1 MSDYYDLL
9 GVSKTA
15 SEEEI
20 KKAYRKQAVR
30 YHPDKNPDDA
40 AAEKKFKEISE
51 AYEVLSN
58 PEKRQMYDRYGK
70 EGLQSGGFGDAGF
83 GNFSSMEDALRTF
96 MGAFG
101 GGGDSLFDLFGG
113 GGEMHAQQRKY
124 PDKKVSVSISFE
136 EAFRGVS
143 KTIVISGWVPCLK
156 CDASGAA
163 SKSDI
168 RTCAAC
174 NGTGQTVQT
183 RGFFT
188 MAMTCGHCRGE
199 GKRILK
205 NCNACS
211 GHGRVKEAQD
221 VRFHIPPGVSSGVRL
236 RVAGFGDAPSGGGPR
251 SDLYVEIEVRPHEV
265 FSREGDHL
273 LVTLPLTFVEASMG
287 CEKEIPT
294 FSKLC
299 RVKIPEG
306 TQSGKQFFVRGQGFP
321 HLQGRGAGD
330 LKVNVVV
337 ETPQNLS
344 PEQKELLKKFG
355 ELSRLEQTPGCSNF
369 WDMVKRFFGSSG

>member
-9 GVSKTA
+9 GISRTA

-20 KKAYRKQAVR
+20 KRAYRKQAVK
-30 YHPDKNPDDA
+30 YHPDKNPDDP

-51 AYEVLSN
+51 AYEVLSS

-70 EGLQSGGFGDAGF
+70 EGVNSGGLGDAGF

-101 GGGDSLFDLFGG
+101 GGGESLFDLFGG
-113 GGEMHAQQRKY
+113 AGEMQAQQRRC
-124 PDKKVSVSISFE
+124 PDKRVSVSISFE
-136 EAFRGVS
+136 EAFRGVN
-143 KTIVISGWVPCLK
+143 KTLVVNGWIPCASCSGC
-156 CDASGAA
+156 GAE

-168 RTCAAC
+168 RACTTC
-174 NGTGQTVQT
+174 NGTGQTIQT

-205 NCNACS
+205 SCRACS
-211 GHGRVKEAQD
+211 GHGRVKETQD

-236 RVAGFGDAPSGGGPR
+236 RVAGFGDASPGGGPR
-251 SDLYVEIEVRPHEV
+251 SDLYVEIDVRPHEV
-265 FSREGDHL
+265 FSREDDHL
-273 LVTLPLTFVEASMG
+273 LVTLPLTFVEASLG

-299 RVKIPEG
+299 RLKIPEG

-330 LKVNVVV
+330 LRVNVVV

-344 PEQKELLKKFG
+344 SEQKQLLRQFG
-355 ELSRLEQTPGCSNF
+355 EISQSEQTPDCSRF
-369 WDMVKRFFGSSG
+369 WKRIKSFFGSGE